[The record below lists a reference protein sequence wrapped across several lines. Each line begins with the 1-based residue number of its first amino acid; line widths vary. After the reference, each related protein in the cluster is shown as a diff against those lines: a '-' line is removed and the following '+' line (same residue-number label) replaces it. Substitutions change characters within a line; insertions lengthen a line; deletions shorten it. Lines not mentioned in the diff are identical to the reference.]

1 MVSMTGKVWIVLAI
15 GGFLAAQTQPPRRP
29 GIPPGRPPD
38 HAVRGQIAV
47 LGSGVPVKRALLELV
62 PLDDQGQPVTAL
74 SDEKGLFEFRS
85 VRPGTYQL
93 FCEKSGFVST
103 YFGAREPGEPGAP
116 FTVADR
122 SDLRSVDIQLSR
134 GSLVSGRV
142 VDEYKEAIQA
152 AAVTLLRKR
161 YKRGRVS
168 WERVQDAQSDDRG
181 QFTFEQVSPG
191 VYYLRA
197 SSPEPFR
204 RAIGYSTRYFAN
216 GKEPS
221 QASRLEVL
229 PNIDYTSVEVHFD
242 RDRTVALT
250 GWAYTANGMPS
261 SGGVVW
267 AELLG
272 SGKPQQGWV
281 RSDGSFRLDGLA
293 PGSYRL
299 AALTVD
305 INSIRYLD
313 LGDDRKDFRMTPTPG
328 ISVRGRLFGKDGPVR
343 AFGQVRLVLQDD
355 FEWRFLSEYLTP
367 LSWDQRFE
375 FAPVMPGTYTLSLML
390 TGPGSDAFY
399 ISEISLVGRD
409 VGTTVVV
416 GEEPL
421 PGMLDV
427 RLEKGGAVIG
437 AAYDK
442 AGVGLRGVYTVLVPT
457 DPSRRTDERHLRAV
471 PTAMDGSFAL
481 RGVPPGDYL
490 LFLWPRSDPSALA
503 SPEVFYQAERYGQ
516 RVRMEKAGEVTV
528 SVSLVA
534 EIERLARTQ
543 Q

>member
-1 MVSMTGKVWIVLAI
+1 M
-15 GGFLAAQTQPPRRP
+15 
-29 GIPPGRPPD
+29 
-38 HAVRGQIAV
+38 
-47 LGSGVPVKRALLELV
+47 
-62 PLDDQGQPVTAL
+62 PLDDQGQSVTAL
-74 SDEKGLFEFRS
+74 SGDTGLFEFQG

-93 FCEKSGFVST
+93 FCEKSGFVPT
-103 YFGAREPGEPGAP
+103 YFGAREPGEPGALL
-116 FTVADR
+116 AIGDR

-134 GSLVSGRV
+134 GSIVSGRV

-152 AAVTLLRKR
+152 ASVTLLRKR
-161 YKRGRVS
+161 YKRGQVG
-168 WERVQDAQSDDRG
+168 WERVQVAQSDDRG

-197 SSPEPFR
+197 SSPAPFR

-242 RDRTVALT
+242 RDRTVTLS
-250 GWAYTANGMPS
+250 GWAYAANGMPS
-261 SGGVVW
+261 PTGVVW

-272 SGKPQQGWV
+272 SGQPQQGWV

-305 INSIRYLD
+305 INAIHYLD
-313 LGDDRKDFRMTPTPG
+313 LGDDRKDFRMRPTPG
-328 ISVRGRLFGKDGPVR
+328 IHVRGRFLGKDGPVQTV
-343 AFGQVRLVLQDD
+343 GQARLALQDD
-355 FEWRFLSEYLTP
+355 LEWRFLCEYSTP
-367 LSWDQRFE
+367 LRWSTGFE
-375 FAPVMPGTYTLSLML
+375 FASVMPGTYTLSLML
-390 TGPGSDAFY
+390 TGPGSDALY
-399 ISEISLVGRD
+399 ISEISLLGRD
-409 VGTTVVV
+409 IGTTLVV

-427 RLEKGGAVIG
+427 RLEKGGVVVG

-442 AGVGLRGVYTVLVPT
+442 AGAGLRGVYAVLAPT
-457 DPSRRTDERHLRAV
+457 DPSRRTDERYLRAV
-471 PTAMDGSFAL
+471 PTAMDGSFTV

-490 LFLWPRSDPSALA
+490 LFLWPRSDPSALV
-503 SPEVFYQAERYGQ
+503 SPEVFHQVERYGQ

>member
-1 MVSMTGKVWIVLAI
+1 MIWMFLILGCT
-15 GGFLAAQTQPPRRP
+15 LAAQTQPPRRP
-29 GIPPGRPPD
+29 APPPRPS
-38 HAVRGQIAV
+38 ANFLRGQVSVI
-47 LGSGVPVKRALLELV
+47 GSGVPVKRALLELV
-62 PLDDQGQPVTAL
+62 PLDEQGQSVTAL
-74 SDEKGLFEFRS
+74 SGDTGLFEFRN
-85 VRPGTYQL
+85 VRPGNYQL

-122 SDLRSVDIQLSR
+122 SDLRSLDIQLSR

-181 QFTFEQVSPG
+181 QFTFEQVPPG

-204 RAIGYSTRYFAN
+204 RAIGYTTRYFAN
-216 GKEPS
+216 GQEPS

-229 PNIDYTSVEVHFD
+229 PNIDYTSVEVHFE
-242 RDRTVALT
+242 RDRTVALS

-261 SGGVVW
+261 PSGIVW

-272 SGKPQQGWV
+272 SGKPQQVWV

-299 AALTVD
+299 AAITVD

-328 ISVRGRLFGKDGPVR
+328 ISVRGRLLGKDGPVR
-343 AFGQVRLVLQDD
+343 AFSQARLVLQDD
-355 FEWRFLSEYLTP
+355 FEWRFLSEYLASW
-367 LSWDQRFE
+367 SWDQRFE
-375 FAPVMPGTYTLSLML
+375 FTPVMPGTYTLSLSL
-390 TGPGSDAFY
+390 TGPDSDAFY
-399 ISEISLVGRD
+399 VSEISLMGRD
-409 VGTTVVV
+409 LGTTLVV

-421 PGMLDV
+421 PGILDV
-427 RLEKGGAVIG
+427 RLEKGGTVVG

-442 AGVGLRGVYTVLVPT
+442 AGAGMRGVYSVLVPT
-457 DPSRRTDERHLRAV
+457 DPSRRTDERYLRAV

-516 RVRMEKAGEVTV
+516 RVRMEKVGEVTV